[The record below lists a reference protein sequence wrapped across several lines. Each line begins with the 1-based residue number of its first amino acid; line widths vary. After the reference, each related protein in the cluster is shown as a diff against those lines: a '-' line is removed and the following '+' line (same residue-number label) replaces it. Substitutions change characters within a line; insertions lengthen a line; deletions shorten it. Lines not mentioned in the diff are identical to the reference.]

1 MIAFV
6 VVASVFAMTTLQTGI
21 FSAQQGKEVAMSGLD
36 QATGSLQIRGS
47 VRAVRGDVDVD
58 GNDVIL
64 LSGVDDQ
71 AVAKIIFTVTGAL
84 GSSMTDL
91 TPPHTFNDTGTDPDA
106 SSLTNR
112 SHVTI
117 QTDSFLINDA
127 AWTVTFP
134 GSDNGDYILDQ
145 AERAEITIWLHTY
158 DNVNS
163 LWDLGIG
170 TSDPYIDAA
179 SSLIGVSDEFTIQF
193 HPAKGNT
200 LNIQRTLPVVLRP
213 QMDLR

>member
-21 FSAQQGKEVAMSGLD
+21 FSAEQGKEVALSGLD
-36 QATGSLQIRGS
+36 LATGSLQLRGFL
-47 VRAVRGDVDVD
+47 RAVRGDVDVD

-71 AVAKIIFTVTGAL
+71 TVAKVIFTVVGAL

-106 SSLTNR
+106 SGLTSR
-112 SHVTI
+112 SSATI

-134 GSDNGDYILDQ
+134 GTDNGDYILDGD
-145 AERAEITIWLHTY
+145 ERAEITIWLHTC

-163 LWDLGIG
+163 LWDLGNG
-170 TSDPYIDAA
+170 TSDPYVDAPA
-179 SSLIGVSDEFTIQF
+179 SLIGVSDDFTIQF

>member
-21 FSAQQGKEVAMSGLD
+21 FSAEQGKEVALSGLD
-36 QATGSLQIRGS
+36 LATGSLQLRGS
-47 VRAVRGDVDVD
+47 LRAVRGDVDVD

-71 AVAKIIFTVTGAL
+71 TVAKVIFTVVGAL

-106 SSLTNR
+106 SGLTRR
-112 SHVTI
+112 SSATI

-134 GSDNGDYILDQ
+134 GTDNGDYILDGD
-145 AERAEITIWLHTY
+145 ERAEITIWLHTC

-163 LWDLGIG
+163 LWDLGNG
-170 TSDPYIDAA
+170 TSDPYVDAPA
-179 SSLIGVSDEFTIQF
+179 SLIGVSDDFTIQF